1 MASSGVAEN
10 MQLSVIGTG
19 YVGLVTGAVF
29 ADLGNEVI
37 CVDKDAE
44 KIAALRAGM
53 MPIYEPGLEEMV
65 RHNVEEGR
73 LSFTTD
79 TEEAVRRSEV
89 VFIAVG
95 TPSLPNGQPDLSQ
108 VEDACRHISR
118 ALNAPKVIVNKSTVP
133 VGTGDVVRRWIEHY
147 APPDHPSFEVVSN
160 PEFLREGSAIY
171 DTLHPDR
178 IVIGAANQN
187 AAMKLIE
194 LYAPLERPMIITDV
208 NSAELIKYASN
219 CFLAMKISYINAIAR
234 ICDLS
239 GADVTLVAKGM
250 GYDKRIGDQFLQA
263 GLGWGGSCFPKDVSA
278 MIATADA
285 LGYDFQLLKAVK
297 QINDEQPLYFVGK
310 MRDALDG
317 LEGKRIAILGLS
329 FKPNTDDLREAK
341 SLQIIAALLAEGAE
355 VRAYDPIAMP
365 KARAIF
371 PQITYC
377 ENAYDAAADCDA
389 VAVVTEW
396 NEFRQIN
403 LEKLRQAMRR
413 PLLFDGR
420 NIYNPQKVKQA
431 GLEYYGIG
439 RAANATPF
447 ARAMSQ

>member
-1 MASSGVAEN
+1 

-37 CVDKDAE
+37 CVDKDEE
-44 KIAALRAGM
+44 KIAMLRQGI

-65 RHNVEEGR
+65 RHNVSEGR

-79 TEEAVRRSEV
+79 TEHAVRRSEV

-108 VEDACRHISR
+108 VQEACRHIAR
-118 ALNAPKVIVNKSTVP
+118 ALNAPKVVVNKSTVP
-133 VGTGDVVRRWIEHY
+133 VGTGDIVRQWIEQY
-147 APPDHPSFEVVSN
+147 APAEHPPFEVVSN

-178 IVIGAANQN
+178 IVIGAPNQA

-219 CFLAMKISYINAIAR
+219 CFLAMKISYINAMAR

-278 MIATADA
+278 MIATAEA
-285 LGYDFQLLKAVK
+285 LGYDFQLLKAVQ
-297 QINDEQPLYFVGK
+297 QINVEQPLYFVGK
-310 MRDALDG
+310 MRNALGG
-317 LEGKRIAILGLS
+317 LQDRCIAILGLS

-341 SLQIIAALLAEGAE
+341 SLQIITALLAEGAV

-365 KARAIF
+365 KAKRIF

-377 ENAYDAAADCDA
+377 ENAYDAATGCDA

-396 NEFRQIN
+396 NEFRQLN
-403 LEKLRQAMRR
+403 MARLREVMRQ

-420 NIYNPQKVKQA
+420 NIYDPEKVKQA
-431 GLEYYGIG
+431 GLQYYGIG
-439 RAANATPF
+439 RSANTTPF
-447 ARAMSQ
+447 ARPSSL

>member
-1 MASSGVAEN
+1 

-37 CVDKDAE
+37 CVDKDEE
-44 KIAALRAGM
+44 KIALLRAGV

-65 RHNVEEGR
+65 HRNVEEGR

-79 TEEAVRRSEV
+79 AEEAVRRSEV

-108 VEDACRHISR
+108 VEEVCRHIAS

-133 VGTGDVVRRWIEHY
+133 VGTGDVVRRWIERY
-147 APPDHPSFEVVSN
+147 APPDHPPFEVVSN

-178 IVIGAANQN
+178 IVIGASNQQ

-194 LYAPLERPMIITDV
+194 LYAPLERPMIVTDV

-263 GLGWGGSCFPKDVSA
+263 GLGWGGSCFPKDVDA
-278 MIATADA
+278 MIATAEA
-285 LGYDFQLLKAVK
+285 LGYDFQLLKAVR
-297 QINDEQPLYFVGK
+297 QINMEQPQYFVSK
-310 MRDALDG
+310 MRDALGG
-317 LEGKRIAILGLS
+317 LQGKRIAVLGLS

-341 SLQIIAALLAEGAE
+341 SLQVIAMLLAEGAE

-377 ENAYDAAADCDA
+377 ENAYHAAEGCDA

-396 NEFRQIN
+396 NEFRQLN
-403 LEKLRQAMRR
+403 LERLRQVMRR

-420 NIYNPQKVKQA
+420 NIYQPQRVKQA

-439 RAANATPF
+439 RAANAAPF
-447 ARAMSQ
+447 VRLASQ

>member
-1 MASSGVAEN
+1 

-29 ADLGNEVI
+29 ADMGNEVI
-37 CVDKDAE
+37 CVDKDEE

-95 TPSLPNGQPDLSQ
+95 TPSLPDGQPDLSQ
-108 VEDACRHISR
+108 VEDACRHIAR

-133 VGTGDVVRRWIEHY
+133 VGTGDVVRRWIEQY
-147 APPDHPSFEVVSN
+147 APSDHPDFEVVSN

-377 ENAYDAAADCDA
+377 ENAYDAATDCDA

-420 NIYNPQKVKQA
+420 NIYNPHKVKQA

>member
-1 MASSGVAEN
+1 

-37 CVDKDAE
+37 CVDKDE
-44 KIAALRAGM
+44 QKVTALRAGI

-95 TPSLPNGQPDLSQ
+95 TPSLPDGQPDLSQ
-108 VEDACRHISR
+108 VEDACRRIAR

-133 VGTGDVVRRWIEHY
+133 VGTGDVVRRWIEQY
-147 APPDHPSFEVVSN
+147 APPDHPDFEVVSN

-178 IVIGAANQN
+178 IVIGAANQS

-194 LYAPLERPMIITDV
+194 LYAPLESPMIITDV

-250 GYDKRIGDQFLQA
+250 GYDKRIGEQFLQA
-263 GLGWGGSCFPKDVSA
+263 GLGWGGSCFPKDVDA

-285 LGYDFQLLKAVK
+285 LGYDFQLLKAVR
-297 QINDEQPLYFVGK
+297 QINREQPLYFIRK
-310 MRDALDG
+310 MRDALGG
-317 LEGKRIAILGLS
+317 LESKRIAILGLS

-365 KARAIF
+365 KARAVF
-371 PQITYC
+371 PQIAYC
-377 ENAYDAAADCDA
+377 ESAYDAASGCDA

-396 NEFRQIN
+396 NEFRQLD
-403 LEKLRQAMRR
+403 LERLRRSMRR

-439 RAANATPF
+439 RAASATPF
-447 ARAMSQ
+447 IRAASQ

>member
-1 MASSGVAEN
+1 

-37 CVDKDAE
+37 CVDKDEA
-44 KIAALRAGM
+44 KIASLREGII
-53 MPIYEPGLEEMV
+53 PIYEPGLEEMV
-65 RHNVEEGR
+65 RHNMAEGR

-79 TEEAVRRSEV
+79 TEEAVRWSEV

-95 TPSLPNGQPDLSQ
+95 TPSLPDGQPDLSQ
-108 VEDACRHISR
+108 VEDACRHIAR

-133 VGTGDVVRRWIEHY
+133 VGTGDIVRRWIEHY
-147 APPDHPSFEVVSN
+147 APPDHPDFEVVSN

-194 LYAPLERPMIITDV
+194 LYAPLERPMLITDV

-278 MIATADA
+278 MIATAEA
-285 LGYDFQLLKAVK
+285 LGYDFELLKAV
-297 QINDEQPLYFVGK
+297 QRVNDKQPLYFISK
-310 MRDALDG
+310 MRDALGG
-317 LEGKRIAILGLS
+317 LKGKHIAILGLS

-341 SLQIIAALLAEGAE
+341 SLQIIAELLAEGAE

-377 ENAYDAAADCDA
+377 ENAYDAATGCDA

-396 NEFRQIN
+396 NEFRQLN
-403 LEKLRQAMRR
+403 LERLRQVLRQ
-413 PLLFDGR
+413 PFLFDGR
-420 NIYNPQKVKQA
+420 NIYHPNKVKQA
-431 GLEYYGIG
+431 GLHYFGIG
-439 RAANATPF
+439 RSANAVPF
-447 ARAMSQ
+447 VRSSSQ